1 MFITALAL
9 SAAVAATPVQ
19 YAYTGTSPV
28 TVASCA
34 LQPSAPSFSL
44 PYYGGGQTPASAGST
59 AISFENEA
67 PATVSSVTFDVSDGR
82 TTSRIVDKG
91 TFSSGVAIDHS
102 FITPQFQDDLSNV
115 TCAVQAVAFTDGSS
129 WQAQ

>member
-1 MFITALAL
+1 MFIAALAL

-19 YAYTGTSPV
+19 YAYTGNSPV

-34 LQPSAPSFSL
+34 LEPAAPAFSL
-44 PYYGGGQTPASAGST
+44 PYYGGGSAPGGAAST

-91 TFSSGVAIDHS
+91 TFSSGVAIDHN
-102 FITPQFQDDLSNV
+102 FITPQFQDDLGNV
-115 TCAVQAVAFTDGSS
+115 TCSVQAVAFTDGST